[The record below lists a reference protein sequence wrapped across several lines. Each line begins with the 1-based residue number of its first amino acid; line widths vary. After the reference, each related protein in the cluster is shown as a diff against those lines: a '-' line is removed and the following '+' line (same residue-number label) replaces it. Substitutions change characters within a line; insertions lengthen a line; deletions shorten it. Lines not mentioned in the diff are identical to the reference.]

1 MELVD
6 TDVLIDVQ
14 RGFRAAEEWFAT
26 DRDIAVPGFV
36 VMELVQDARN
46 SDEVRKALAL
56 VDSREI
62 SQGVVVDYD
71 ADGKVVG
78 IDIDNAGNKLD
89 LGRVL
94 ISKMPGAVETEAA

>member
-14 RGFRAAEEWFAT
+14 RGFKAAEEWFAT
-26 DRDIAVPGFV
+26 DREIGVPGFV

-56 VDSREI
+56 VESLDACSTRSTIGTTVCFPGSR
-62 SQGVVVDYD
+62 SCVPT
-71 ADGKVVG
+71 
-78 IDIDNAGNKLD
+78 AGDVTVKKTASTCLASAQNSL
-89 LGRVL
+89 
-94 ISKMPGAVETEAA
+94 